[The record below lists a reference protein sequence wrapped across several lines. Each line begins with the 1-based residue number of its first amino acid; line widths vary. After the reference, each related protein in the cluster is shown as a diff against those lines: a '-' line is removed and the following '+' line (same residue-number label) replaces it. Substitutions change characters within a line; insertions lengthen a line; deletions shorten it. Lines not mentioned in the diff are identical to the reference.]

1 MIRNG
6 SVVVAVAAV
15 AHCRP
20 KLPFILMPEKIG
32 AAALD
37 HSVEAKSVKNFL

>member
-20 KLPFILMPEKIG
+20 KLSITLMPEKDRRSSARSQYGGKIR
-32 AAALD
+32 
-37 HSVEAKSVKNFL
+37 